1 MKDKTI
7 KENLIYIILII
18 FSIFIGV
25 ILIVKLS
32 NIIYI
37 KNLIIAKCD

>member
-18 FSIFIGV
+18 FLIFIGV

-37 KNLIIAKCD
+37 KNLII

>member
-18 FSIFIGV
+18 FLIFIGV
-25 ILIVKLS
+25 ILRVKLS
-32 NIIYI
+32 NII
-37 KNLIIAKCD
+37 

>member
-1 MKDKTI
+1 MKYKTI

-18 FSIFIGV
+18 FLIFIGV

-37 KNLIIAKCD
+37 KNLII

>member
-1 MKDKTI
+1 MKYKTI

-18 FSIFIGV
+18 FLIFIGI

-32 NIIYI
+32 NII
-37 KNLIIAKCD
+37 

>member
-18 FSIFIGV
+18 FLIFIGV

-32 NIIYI
+32 NII
-37 KNLIIAKCD
+37 

>member
-18 FSIFIGV
+18 FLIFIGV
-25 ILIVKLS
+25 ILRIKLS
-32 NIIYI
+32 NII
-37 KNLIIAKCD
+37 

>member
-18 FSIFIGV
+18 FLIFIGI
-25 ILIVKLS
+25 ILIVELS
-32 NIIYI
+32 NII
-37 KNLIIAKCD
+37 

>member
-1 MKDKTI
+1 MKYKTI

-18 FSIFIGV
+18 FLIFIGV

-32 NIIYI
+32 NII
-37 KNLIIAKCD
+37 

>member
-18 FSIFIGV
+18 FSIFIGI

-32 NIIYI
+32 NII
-37 KNLIIAKCD
+37 

>member
-18 FSIFIGV
+18 FLIFIGI
-25 ILIVKLS
+25 ILRVKLS
-32 NIIYI
+32 NII
-37 KNLIIAKCD
+37 